1 MSNLALESDQS
12 ITKTAQELGIN
23 ESTLYN
29 WVSKFKPDKLKK
41 GEERSDM
48 TDELNALRRENSRLR
63 QERDILKKA
72 AVISTGLCNNFSKL
86 ISRRTVY
93 QGLHR

>member
-1 MSNLALESDQS
+1 MANHTKTAYTLDFKLSSAKLAIESDQS
-12 ITKTAQELGIN
+12 IAKTAQELGIN

-29 WVSKFKPDKLKK
+29 WVSKYKPDKLKTV
-41 GEERSDM
+41 EERSDM

-72 AVISTGLCNNFSKL
+72 AAYFANDVK
-86 ISRRTVY
+86 
-93 QGLHR
+93 